1 MRKSYLA
8 ESTSHAGLETISACT
23 GQHLYDIST
32 LGNGRENTVDSDDV
46 VGMASDSH
54 VEGILATNLG
64 QVLVGTDTASLK
76 GLGRKLFILVG
87 DKMDTER
94 EVVNTGLFAAQ
105 VEDSDLGMSQTWM
118 QKKESTLESGT
129 PRL

>member
-1 MRKSYLA
+1 MPVWRR
-8 ESTSHAGLETISACT
+8 SAPA
-23 GQHLYDIST
+23 QDNIST
-32 LGNGRENTVDSDDV
+32 ILARWEDGRERTVDSDDV

-76 GLGRKLFILVG
+76 GLRRKLFILVG

-94 EVVNTGLFAAQ
+94 EVVNTSLFAAQ
-105 VEDSDLGMSQTWM
+105 VEDSDLELVRLAC
-118 QKKESTLESGT
+118 KKRKIDTLESGT

>member
-1 MRKSYLA
+1 MPKAPRMPVWRR
-8 ESTSHAGLETISACT
+8 SAPA
-23 GQHLYDIST
+23 QDNIST
-32 LGNGRENTVDSDDV
+32 ILARWKDGRERTVDSDDV
-46 VGMASDSH
+46 VGVASDSH

-76 GLGRKLFILVG
+76 GLRRKLFVLVG

-105 VEDSDLGMSQTWM
+105 VEDSDLGMSQTLM